1 MVSPFSEKAL
11 EILLETGIDYIKIA
25 SGEITNL
32 ALLEKIAL
40 SNIPCILSTGMSNW
54 KEIDSAVKILNKGN
68 LAAIMQC
75 SSIYPC
81 PKEKVGINVI
91 SDLIK
96 KYNYKIGLSDHSEG
110 ELACLAALCFGATFF
125 EKHITFSRKMYGSD
139 ALNAMEPDE
148 FKRLTKNL
156 KDLFLIISS
165 KVNKDDLKNYKSMRH
180 IFQKSIY

>member
-1 MVSPFSEKAL
+1 MQ
-11 EILLETGIDYIKIA
+11 
-25 SGEITNL
+25 
-32 ALLEKIAL
+32 L
-40 SNIPCILSTGMSNW
+40 SSCNY
-54 KEIDSAVKILNKGN
+54 AV
-68 LAAIMQC
+68 

-180 IFQKSIY
+180 IFQKSIYYNSDLKEVNMRNL